1 MAAKKKQTEYK
12 PERQHLIDSIASLK
26 QCLVKHENKPQS
38 FKNSIVEMIVHK
50 EAELKKHYNE

>member
-1 MAAKKKQTEYK
+1 VATKKKQLEYK

-26 QCLVKHENKPQS
+26 QCLVKHEYKPQS
-38 FKNSIVEMIVHK
+38 FKNSIVEMIATK